1 MNRYLPP
8 GSGSRTTVPVRRH
21 ATRPTR
27 PRLPVA
33 VVLLALFAAACGDTA
48 APTQPTGTPNLRPT
62 AAFTTDV
69 MEGSAPLDV
78 RFDASSSSDP
88 DGTIATYAW
97 AFGDGATGSG
107 QTTTHT
113 YPDAGSYTPQLTV
126 TDDRGASHSQTG
138 SPITVNSPP
147 GTGENVISGVVWHDA
162 DADGERGEDEETIPA
177 FVVFLDENGD
187 GVRDSTEVVA
197 VTNDDGEYIFE
208 GLDHRLSYT
217 VTQALTL
224 GWTNTAPGLANADMY
239 GNGTASATPS
249 PPVAA
254 AIIGGEEAEPGE
266 FPFQV
271 ALVTAASRFQFCG
284 GTFISASWV
293 MTAAHCVDG
302 GTDPDNIKVLA
313 GAHDKTQD
321 GELLD
326 VERIFIHPAYGVG
339 EGFPNDIALL
349 ELDGE
354 YMYPRV
360 ELLTPDRIEMSAP
373 GTMATM
379 IGWGLTS
386 EGGPSS
392 AVLKKLDAE
401 IISNAECQTHLNDN
415 ILDVTICAG
424 KLGSSESTCNGDSGG
439 PLMVPYR
446 QRWIQVGIVSFGS
459 NICYQP
465 TAFARVSALVDYPLG
480 VVPVEMSGSVV
491 VDWSDGS
498 KTAEVSFGNFR

>member
-1 MNRYLPP
+1 MNRNLPP
-8 GSGSRTTVPVRRH
+8 GSVPQPTVRVRGH
-21 ATRPTR
+21 SMRPTQS
-27 PRLPVA
+27 RLSTGA
-33 VVLLALFAAACGDTA
+33 ALLALLAAACGDTA

-69 MEGSAPLDV
+69 MEGSAPLEV
-78 RFDASSSSDP
+78 RFDGSASSDP

-107 QTTTHT
+107 RTTTHT

-147 GTGENVISGVVWHDA
+147 GTGENVIDGVVWHDA
-162 DADGERGEDEETIPA
+162 DADGERDADEETIPA

-217 VTQALTL
+217 VTQELTL
-224 GWTNTAPGLANADMY
+224 GWTNTAPGLP
-239 GNGTASATPS
+239 GTASA
-249 PPVAA
+249 PVAA

-271 ALVTAASRFQFCG
+271 ALVTATSRFQFCG

-349 ELDGE
+349 ELGGE
-354 YMYPRV
+354 YMYPRI

-386 EGGPSS
+386 EGGQSS

-424 KLGSSESTCNGDSGG
+424 KLGSPEATCNGDSGG

-446 QRWIQVGIVSFGS
+446 QRWIQVGILSFGT

-465 TAFARVSALVDYPLG
+465 TAFARVSALIDYPLG

-491 VDWSDGS
+491 VDWSDGA
-498 KTAEVSFGNFR
+498 KTAEVNFGNFR